1 MQSNI
6 ENLGAL
12 ERRLVISV
20 SKDKI
25 QEELGTRLKRLAKNA
40 KIHGFRPGKV
50 PLKIVAQQYGPQ
62 LKQEILSDA
71 LHKNFNEA
79 VQTQNIR
86 VAGYPRFEDKPVDE
100 SDVQYEFSV
109 LFEVYPEIALGDL
122 SQVNIEKPIVE
133 VGADD
138 VDKTLDILRKQHTKY
153 EPVEREV
160 MSGDRVNIDYRGMI
174 DDTDFEGGTAKGAL
188 LIVGEGK
195 LLKQFEESLV
205 GMRLGQNK
213 TFEVVFPEDYHGKE
227 IAGKTV
233 TFEVTLNKIEVPALP
248 EIDNE
253 FAKLLGI
260 ADGDTQKMH
269 SEIQLNLEREVEKR
283 TKAKLKD
290 QIMQSLLDTTK
301 IDAPNVLID
310 QEKKRLME
318 EARQN
323 FENRG
328 MKFDEAMINPELFQS
343 KAEYRIKLGLIL
355 SELVKTHDLKAQPE
369 QIRKVVEESA
379 QGYENPEEVIKWHYS
394 SPENL
399 KEVEA
404 VVLEDN
410 VVTWALQ
417 QVKVVDKATTFDQLM
432 EIA

>member
-12 ERRLVISV
+12 ERRLIISV

-50 PLKIVAQQYGPQ
+50 PLKIIEQQYGPQ
-62 LKQEILSDA
+62 LQQEIMSDV

-79 VQTQNIR
+79 VQIQNIR
-86 VAGYPRFEDKPVDE
+86 VAGYPHFEDKPVDE
-100 SDVQYEFSV
+100 SDAEYEFSV
-109 LFEVYPEIALGDL
+109 VFEVYPEIELGDI

-133 VGADD
+133 VNADD
-138 VDKTLDILRKQHTKY
+138 VDKTIEILRKQHTKY
-153 EPVEREV
+153 KQIEREV
-160 MSGDRVNIDYRGMI
+160 MLGDRVNIDYHGMI
-174 DDTDFEGGTAKGAL
+174 DGADFEGGSAKGAL

-205 GMRLGQNK
+205 GMSLNQNK
-213 TFEVVFPEDYHGKE
+213 TFDVVFPDDYHGKE

-233 TFEVTLNKIEVPALP
+233 TFEVTLNKVEIP
-248 EIDNE
+248 EIPELNGE

-260 ADGDTQKMH
+260 ADGDTQKMRN
-269 SEIQLNLEREVEKR
+269 EIKLNLEREVAKR
-283 TKAKLKD
+283 TRAKLKD

-301 IDAPNVLID
+301 IDAPNALVD
-310 QEKKRLME
+310 QEKKRLIA
-318 EARQN
+318 EARQS
-323 FENRG
+323 FETRG
-328 MKFDEAMINPELFQS
+328 MKFDSAMIKPELFQS

-355 SELVKTHDLKAQPE
+355 SELVKMHDLKAQPE

-379 QGYENPEEVIKWHYS
+379 QSYENPEEVIKWHYS
-394 SPENL
+394 SPDNL

-410 VVTWALQ
+410 VVTWALH
-417 QVKVVDKATTFDQLM
+417 QVKVAEKTTTFDQLM
-432 EIA
+432 EMA

>member
-12 ERRLVISV
+12 ERRLIISV
-20 SKDKI
+20 SKEKI

-62 LKQEILSDA
+62 LKQEVMSDV

-100 SDVQYEFSV
+100 SDAQYEFSV
-109 LFEVYPEIALGDL
+109 VFEVYPEIALGDL
-122 SQVNIEKPIVE
+122 SQISIEKPIVE
-133 VGADD
+133 VSPDD
-138 VDKTLDILRKQHTKY
+138 VDKTLEILRKQHTKY
-153 EPVEREV
+153 EPVKRDV
-160 MSGDRVNIDYRGMI
+160 ILGDRVNIDYRGMI
-174 DDTDFEGGTAKGAL
+174 DGADFEGGTAKGAI

-195 LLKQFEESLV
+195 FLKQFEESLV
-205 GMRLGQNK
+205 GMSLGHKK

-233 TFEVTLNKIEVPALP
+233 TFEVTLNKIEVPQLP
-248 EIDNE
+248 ELDSE
-253 FAKLLGI
+253 FAKMLGVT
-260 ADGDTQKMH
+260 DGDTQKMR
-269 SEIQLNLEREVEKR
+269 SEIQLNLEREVSKR
-283 TKAKLKD
+283 TRAKLKD

-310 QEKKRLME
+310 QEKKRLIE

-323 FENRG
+323 FETRG
-328 MKFDEAMINPELFQS
+328 MKFDDAMIKPELFQS

-394 SPENL
+394 SPDNL

-417 QVKVVDKATTFDQLM
+417 QVKVVDKTTTFDQLM

>member
-12 ERRLVISV
+12 ERRLIISV
-20 SKDKI
+20 SKEKI

-62 LKQEILSDA
+62 LKQEVMSDV

-100 SDVQYEFSV
+100 SDAQYEFSV
-109 LFEVYPEIALGDL
+109 VFEVYPEIALGDL
-122 SQVNIEKPIVE
+122 SQISIEKPIVE
-133 VGADD
+133 VSPDD
-138 VDKTLDILRKQHTKY
+138 VDKTLEILRKQHTKY
-153 EPVEREV
+153 EPVERDV
-160 MSGDRVNIDYRGMI
+160 ILGDRVNIDYRGMI
-174 DDTDFEGGTAKGAL
+174 DGADFEGGTAKGVL

-195 LLKQFEESLV
+195 FLKQFEESLV
-205 GMRLGQNK
+205 GMSLGHKK

-233 TFEVTLNKIEVPALP
+233 TFEVTLNKIEVPQLP
-248 EIDNE
+248 ELDSE
-253 FAKLLGI
+253 FANMLGVT
-260 ADGDTQKMH
+260 DGDTQKMR
-269 SEIQLNLEREVEKR
+269 SEIQLNLEREVSKR
-283 TKAKLKD
+283 TRAKLKD

-310 QEKKRLME
+310 QEKKRLIE

-323 FENRG
+323 FETRG
-328 MKFDEAMINPELFQS
+328 MKFDDAMIKPELFQS

-394 SPENL
+394 SPDNL

-417 QVKVVDKATTFDQLM
+417 QVKVVDKTTTFDQLM

>member
-62 LKQEILSDA
+62 LEQEILSDA

-100 SDVQYEFSV
+100 SDAQYEFSV
-109 LFEVYPEIALGDL
+109 VFEVYPEIVLGDL

-153 EPVEREV
+153 ETVDREV
-160 MSGDRVNIDYRGMI
+160 MLGDRVNIDYRGMI
-174 DDTDFEGGTAKGAL
+174 DDADFEGGTAKGAQVN
-188 LIVGEGK
+188 VGEGK

-205 GMRLGQNK
+205 GMQLGQNK

-233 TFEVTLNKIEVPALP
+233 TFEVTLNKIETAELP
-248 EIDNE
+248 ELDNE

-260 ADGDTQKMH
+260 ADGDTQKMR
-269 SEIQLNLEREVEKR
+269 SEVQLNLEREVEKR
-283 TKAKLKD
+283 TRAKLKD
-290 QIMQSLLDTTK
+290 QIMQSLLDATK

-323 FENRG
+323 FETRG
-328 MKFDEAMINPELFQS
+328 MKFDDAMLKPELFQS

-355 SELVKTHDLKAQPE
+355 SELVKAHDLKAQPE
-369 QIRKVVEESA
+369 QIRKLVEESA

-394 SPENL
+394 SPDNL

-417 QVKVVDKATTFDQLM
+417 QVKVVDKTTTFDQLM

>member
-12 ERRLVISV
+12 ERRLIISV
-20 SKDKI
+20 SKEKI

-62 LKQEILSDA
+62 LKQEVMSDV

-100 SDVQYEFSV
+100 SDAQYEFSV
-109 LFEVYPEIALGDL
+109 VFEVYPEIALGDL
-122 SQVNIEKPIVE
+122 SQISIEKPIVE
-133 VGADD
+133 VSPDD
-138 VDKTLDILRKQHTKY
+138 VDKTLEILRKQHTKY
-153 EPVEREV
+153 EPVKRDV
-160 MSGDRVNIDYRGMI
+160 ILGDRVNIDYRGMI
-174 DDTDFEGGTAKGAL
+174 DGADFEGGTAKGAI

-195 LLKQFEESLV
+195 FLKQFEESLV
-205 GMRLGQNK
+205 GMSLGHKK

-233 TFEVTLNKIEVPALP
+233 TFEVTLNKIEVPQLP
-248 EIDNE
+248 ELDSE
-253 FAKLLGI
+253 FAKMLGVT
-260 ADGDTQKMH
+260 DGDTQKMR
-269 SEIQLNLEREVEKR
+269 SEIQLNLEREVAKR
-283 TKAKLKD
+283 TRAKLKD

-310 QEKKRLME
+310 QEKKRLIE

-323 FENRG
+323 FETRG
-328 MKFDEAMINPELFQS
+328 MKFDDAMIKPELFQS

-394 SPENL
+394 SPDNL

-417 QVKVVDKATTFDQLM
+417 QVKVVDKTTTFDQLM